1 MSAKSLRP
9 QMLALNRAA
18 GSSAC
23 PPRPLAG
30 LSSHKTWAQAGLR
43 ALLGALGTFLGA
55 PCSQGG
61 DGSRRGL
68 AGTHSAGSRALVLLL
83 VLLHG
88 ALLQK
93 VTGALGTRRRS
104 QNWLQRQSWHG
115 RRAQGRAGSRGCT
128 ERRGD
133 AGDVLEA
140 GDTMP
145 KATAGCC
152 GSILA
157 WTGPFTPFL
166 PFTRPAELYLLP
178 SQTSRAL
185 ENKKCMGT
193 AGINAPTAAPT
204 GSVPNPPVPG
214 CEQKARA

>member
-1 MSAKSLRP
+1 
-9 QMLALNRAA
+9 MLALNRAA

-23 PPRPLAG
+23 PPRPPTG

-68 AGTHSAGSRALVLLL
+68 AGTRSAGSRALVLLL

-115 RRAQGRAGSRGCT
+115 RQAQGRAGSRGCT

-178 SQTSRAL
+178 PQTSRAL

-193 AGINAPTAAPT
+193 AGINAPTA